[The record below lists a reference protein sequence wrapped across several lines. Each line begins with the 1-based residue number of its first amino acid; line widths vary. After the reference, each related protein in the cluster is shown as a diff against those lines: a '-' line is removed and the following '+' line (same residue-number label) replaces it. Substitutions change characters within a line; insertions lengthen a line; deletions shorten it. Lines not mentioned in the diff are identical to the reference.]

1 MIDIHCHI
9 LAGVDDGA
17 ACMNDS
23 LEMAKQAAHQ
33 GIHTI
38 IATPHHR
45 NGVYEHP
52 KEAILAAVS
61 GLKTRMQKENI
72 PVLITPGQE
81 IRLYG
86 ELKRDLERGRL
97 LSLAGTKYLLIELP
111 YHHVPRYAEKVLFDL
126 QLNGYIPII
135 AHPERNLELM
145 ENPDLLY
152 RLVKNGACAQ
162 LTCSSLAG
170 RFGRSVKRLAR
181 RFLEANLIHFI
192 ASDAHNLTT
201 RSFFFDTVENDY
213 GRDFLNVFTEN
224 AGLLLENREIHKE
237 TPRPVKKKKL
247 LGLL

>member
-1 MIDIHCHI
+1 MYTNIKRSNPCSCFGFKDE
-9 LAGVDDGA
+9 
-17 ACMNDS
+17 N
-23 LEMAKQAAHQ
+23 AK
-33 GIHTI
+33 GK
-38 IATPHHR
+38 
-45 NGVYEHP
+45 HP
-52 KEAILAAVS
+52 GS
-61 GLKTRMQKENI
+61 HY
-72 PVLITPGQE
+72 PGQE

-111 YHHVPRYAEKVLFDL
+111 YHHVPRYAEKLLFDL

-201 RSFFFDTVENDY
+201 RSFF
-213 GRDFLNVFTEN
+213 L
-224 AGLLLENREIHKE
+224 IQ
-237 TPRPVKKKKL
+237 
-247 LGLL
+247 